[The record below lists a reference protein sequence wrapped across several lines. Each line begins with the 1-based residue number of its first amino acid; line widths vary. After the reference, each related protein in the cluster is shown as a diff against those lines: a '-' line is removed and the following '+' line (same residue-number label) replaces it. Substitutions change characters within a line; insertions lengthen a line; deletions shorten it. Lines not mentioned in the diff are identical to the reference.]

1 MAIFRF
7 IMLMIVLIDELKS
20 SLAMKFFILIMM
32 MDLEHPKIFAGENQT
47 LTHM

>member
-32 MDLEHPKIFAGENQT
+32 MDLEHPKIFENQT